1 MWWKLLSCLDISRL
15 VPGVRLKSFRYASM
29 PRSVPERFA
38 RNRSRGGCLSLWEMG
53 VVCPYVQRIVN
64 VWRAS
69 AGLSQQVSLA
79 RSQIQMRFTCHAALR
94 AFPTP
99 PLCIKRHWRCL
110 CLSCT
115 ASPPEACQSSIKPS
129 FGRGGDAS
137 YTHLHTPLPH
147 TRRHLTSTLHLY
159 ATTCAT
165 IALPTR
171 LHRLP
176 RLE

>member
-79 RSQIQMRFTCHAALR
+79 LGRIQIGFTCHPCGSSRFPHAAALHQTSLALPVPELHR
-94 AFPTP
+94 FTTRSLSIINQTELWKRWRRFLHPSPYTTSTYSAPPHLHATLIRHHLCNYRSTNKIASTPTP
-99 PLCIKRHWRCL
+99 
-110 CLSCT
+110 
-115 ASPPEACQSSIKPS
+115 
-129 FGRGGDAS
+129 
-137 YTHLHTPLPH
+137 
-147 TRRHLTSTLHLY
+147 
-159 ATTCAT
+159 
-165 IALPTR
+165 
-171 LHRLP
+171 
-176 RLE
+176 